1 MQKVKEQIEL
11 YTSCSISSLHESMH
25 AYLKLQKNFGFLF
38 CYHLISVGTKV
49 VEMYQSEC
57 HEFLDR

>member
-1 MQKVKEQIEL
+1 MQKVKQEQIEL
-11 YTSCSISSLHESMH
+11 LHVQLPLYIKSMH
-25 AYLKLQKNFGFLF
+25 AYLKHQKNFGFLF